1 MGTSQSKTHEQMRW
15 NSPFDAKRTR
25 CDASLPPPPPPIPGG
40 GESVDKESSGGAA
53 AAPPPPPPDSIA
65 EAAQFV
71 SSIPNPGPYE
81 QASMDAK
88 RLVQVDTFDGFRFD
102 INRQLSPY
110 MAVIHSFWLGTSML
124 PDGRNKTYTF
134 MTQVANETGLLLARV
149 DFERGTVDGR
159 IHQALLGGLGM
170 GKLQIGVSSAAEGQN
185 DQCMAEVDLNGM
197 TWSANV
203 KYGSAGGGLLYGI
216 NYFQSITPRLAMG
229 GEGLYLSY
237 NQALASNYTIRYTMP
252 AKSGEDD
259 KSNNEEKAQSLT
271 MDSPSSTIVA
281 NYNAGQGAVT
291 LNYKRLVTTNR
302 VALGAEL
309 QFSPATLDS
318 NVLVGAEFKLTRSKV
333 ALCVD
338 GNGKIQTN
346 VEAKL
351 GRIGAPTIQF
361 SADVDH
367 FKDLMRFGY
376 GINMEG

>member
-1 MGTSQSKTHEQMRW
+1 
-15 NSPFDAKRTR
+15 
-25 CDASLPPPPPPIPGG
+25 
-40 GESVDKESSGGAA
+40 
-53 AAPPPPPPDSIA
+53 
-65 EAAQFV
+65 
-71 SSIPNPGPYE
+71 
-81 QASMDAK
+81 MDAK

-291 LNYKRLVTTNR
+291 LNYKRLVTPNR